1 MEGRRRQ
8 LSAGLLVAL
17 LLVAGCASD
26 KKAKSGI
33 TIDTLAAA
41 SGTACP
47 VPLEVSADNS
57 GVDTPA
63 PATGSV
69 VVGHPSTDPTL
80 DATVGLADRRG
91 RRRRGGVHHAARR
104 REARWTSCSSR
115 RGPTRRRSCSCPPRP
130 RPAHL
135 TADQSTQLGNDAT
148 RTKEGELI
156 PVPGAEAMAMMR
168 TKVNGATSAAFLV
181 SSASLKRAQ
190 VEQIAR
196 QLDERLR

>member
-17 LLVAGCASD
+17 LLVAGCSSD

-80 DATVGLADRRG
+80 DGAAETPIDAADGVEAECTMQLAE
-91 RRRRGGVHHAARR
+91 GGTLALVLVAART
-104 REARWTSCSSR
+104 EAA
-115 RGPTRRRSCSCPPRP
+115 PELLV
-130 RPAHL
+130 PAAAEAGHL

-156 PVPGAEAMAMMR
+156 PVPGAEALAMMR
-168 TKVNGATSAAFLV
+168 TKVNGATSAALLV